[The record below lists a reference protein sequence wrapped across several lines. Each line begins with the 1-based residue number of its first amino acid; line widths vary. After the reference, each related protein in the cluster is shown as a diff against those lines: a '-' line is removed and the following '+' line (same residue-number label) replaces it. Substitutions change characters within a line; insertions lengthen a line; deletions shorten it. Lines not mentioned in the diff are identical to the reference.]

1 MSQKLVLL
9 WEIYPRP
16 QQMFEI
22 TDSTEHYVNIHSLHV
37 LMIPVIKL
45 INKLDTERH
54 TVMKKCNVLKL
65 LVSLILC
72 FEAIK

>member
-1 MSQKLVLL
+1 MSLKLVLL

-16 QQMFEI
+16 QQMSEI
-22 TDSTEHYVNIHSLHV
+22 TDSTEHHVNIHSLHV
-37 LMIPVIKL
+37 LMIPVKKL

-54 TVMKKCNVLKL
+54 TVMEKCKVLKL